1 MLVSHPCSS
10 SRGSASHCQEV
21 SEKTQSTE
29 GVGKDGRG
37 TSDSREIVF
46 EVLSL
51 GSWEEWACLEEPPL
65 GLAQQ
70 EHAEEVEEADQAAE
84 QV

>member
-1 MLVSHPCSS
+1 MCIRDS
-10 SRGSASHCQEV
+10 GSASHCPEV
-21 SEKTQSTE
+21 SEKTQSTK

-37 TSDSREIVF
+37 TFYNVRSDSREIVF

-70 EHAEEVEEADQAAE
+70 EHAEEMEEADQAAE